1 MDDALK
7 LACKHEMVETA
18 QKHLQMLRQK
28 EVVASTEGESSNSEL
43 VTATLRRDRERSEV
57 ETLRREV
64 QRLSEK
70 LKGGQRGRV
79 DNSEERENTGPVC
92 WNCKSRGH
100 VRKDCPKNAHGR
112 RQLKCWE
119 CGELGHAQRD
129 CLKRRGVVQAVSS
142 SMMIQG
148 EVAGRLTRML
158 IDTGSGVTLIREDVW
173 IAQGCIKRWRIWLP
187 SKRS

>member
-1 MDDALK
+1 MAAKQLQDLLRNQFIQGVLSSSVQLALMKEEPKTLDDALK

-70 LKGGQRGRV
+70 LKSGQRGRV
-79 DNSEERENTGPVC
+79 KNGR
-92 WNCKSRGH
+92 KRG
-100 VRKDCPKNAHGR
+100 RC
-112 RQLKCWE
+112 
-119 CGELGHAQRD
+119 
-129 CLKRRGVVQAVSS
+129 
-142 SMMIQG
+142 
-148 EVAGRLTRML
+148 AGIASLV
-158 IDTGSGVTLIREDVW
+158 DT
-173 IAQGCIKRWRIWLP
+173 
-187 SKRS
+187 

>member
-1 MDDALK
+1 M
-7 LACKHEMVETA
+7 
-18 QKHLQMLRQK
+18 
-28 EVVASTEGESSNSEL
+28 
-43 VTATLRRDRERSEV
+43 
-57 ETLRREV
+57 
-64 QRLSEK
+64 
-70 LKGGQRGRV
+70 
-79 DNSEERENTGPVC
+79 C

-119 CGELGHAQRD
+119 CGELGHPQRD

-158 IDTGSGVTLIREDVW
+158 IDTGSGVIQNREDVW
-173 IAQGCIKRWRIWLP
+173 RDVQCIKRWRIWLP
-187 SKRS
+187 I